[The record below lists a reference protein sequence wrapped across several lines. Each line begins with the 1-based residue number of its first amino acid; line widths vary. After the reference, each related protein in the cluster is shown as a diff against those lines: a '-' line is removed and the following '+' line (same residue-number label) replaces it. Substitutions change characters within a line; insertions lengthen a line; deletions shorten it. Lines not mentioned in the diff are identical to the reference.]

1 LRWQGEITA
10 ANAEEVWWNTSA
22 HLAQAAAH
30 GSARVDL
37 SAVRFIDSSG
47 LGLMIRAKKLAAGQG
62 TELQFLAP
70 APPVRNVIQI
80 ARLDKLLLGKE
91 TR

>member
-1 LRWQGEITA
+1 
-10 ANAEEVWWNTSA
+10 
-22 HLAQAAAH
+22 
-30 GSARVDL
+30 
-37 SAVRFIDSSG
+37 
-47 LGLMIRAKKLAAGQG
+47 MIRAKKLAAGQG